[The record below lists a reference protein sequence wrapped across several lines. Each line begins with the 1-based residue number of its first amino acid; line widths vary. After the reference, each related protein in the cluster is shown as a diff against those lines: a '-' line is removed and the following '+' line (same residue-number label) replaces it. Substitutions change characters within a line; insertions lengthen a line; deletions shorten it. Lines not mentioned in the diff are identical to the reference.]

1 VESRGL
7 LRGAGAVTL
16 AGVLAFGVSACGG
29 SKPMSSKPADPVST
43 ALQAPG
49 VRTVVIAKQSNDLAI
64 VVPPC
69 SAAEL
74 NQETTKAPPGSNQVV
89 VPKSALDQTVA
100 IQPCVSGGKNSG
112 KSNSVLLSPGGSG
125 SPQNPGQQQSGQP
138 QNQLLLPKNSNLTK
152 VIVPPCV
159 VTMSSSS
166 SSSGSSG
173 GGAAGGTNTALP
185 ATGGKTSVT
194 APPCRVQMSSSSSSG

>member
-1 VESRGL
+1 LAIGL
-7 LRGAGAVTL
+7 VGVAGL
-16 AGVLAFGVSACGG
+16 GVSACG
-29 SKPMSSKPADPVST
+29 SSSTMAPAPADPVST
-43 ALQAPG
+43 ALKAPG
-49 VRTVVIAKQSNDLAI
+49 VRTVVIPKQSSSLTL

-74 NQETTKAPPGSNQVV
+74 NQDTTKTPPGSNQVV

-100 IQPCVSGGKNSG
+100 VQPCVKGGKQSG
-112 KSNSVLLSPGGSG
+112 SSNTVLLSPGGNG

-138 QNQLLLPKNSNLTK
+138 QNQLLLPKNANLTK

-159 VTMSSSS
+159 VEMSSSSS

-173 GGAAGGTNTALP
+173 SGGGASGGTNTALP
-185 ATGGKTSVT
+185 ATGNKTSVT
-194 APPCRVQMSSSSSSG
+194 APPCRVQMSSSSSSSG

>member
-1 VESRGL
+1 MVARRALLGGVWAIALASLGL
-7 LRGAGAVTL
+7 
-16 AGVLAFGVSACGG
+16 SACG
-29 SKPMSSKPADPVST
+29 SSSSTKPKPVDPVAQ

-49 VRTVVIAKQSNDLAI
+49 VRTVVIAKQSNDLTI

-74 NQETTKAPPGSNQVV
+74 KQETTKAPPGSNQVV

-100 IQPCVSGGKNSG
+100 IQPCVKGGKSSG
-112 KSNSVLLSPGGSG
+112 KGNSVLLSPGGSG

-138 QNQLLLPKNSNLTK
+138 QNQLLLPRKSNLTK

-159 VTMSSSS
+159 VEMSSSS
-166 SSSGSSG
+166 SSSSAGSS

-194 APPCRVQMSSSSSSG
+194 APPCRVQMSSSSSS

>member
-1 VESRGL
+1 MG
-7 LRGAGAVTL
+7 
-16 AGVLAFGVSACGG
+16 ACG
-29 SKPMSSKPADPVST
+29 SSSSMKPTPANPVSL

-49 VRTVVIAKQSNDLAI
+49 VRTVVIPKQSSNLTL

-74 NQETTKAPPGSNQVV
+74 KQETTKSPPGSNQVV

-100 IQPCVSGGKNSG
+100 VQPCVKGGQSQG
-112 KSNSVLLSPGGSG
+112 KGNSVLLSPGGSG

-138 QNQLLLPKNSNLTK
+138 QNQLLLPRKSNLTK

-159 VTMSSSS
+159 VEMSSSS
-166 SSSGSSG
+166 SSSSGGSS

-185 ATGGKTSVT
+185 AT
-194 APPCRVQMSSSSSSG
+194 AARAA